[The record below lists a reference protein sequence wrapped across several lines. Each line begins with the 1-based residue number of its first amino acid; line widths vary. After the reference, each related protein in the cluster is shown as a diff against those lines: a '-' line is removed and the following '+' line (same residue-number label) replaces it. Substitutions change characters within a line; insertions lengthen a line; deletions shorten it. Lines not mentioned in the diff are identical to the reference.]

1 MKKNYLK
8 KNFQYWQKGY
18 YAPNIEPAVFR
29 FYGQFI
35 KKKLRKKINLLDF
48 GCGQGS
54 AVNFFNQ
61 QKINAYGI
69 DISKKDISIAKKKY
83 KKIKNKF
90 FFTKDLDE
98 FKMNTQKKKFY
109 IIKFIQSLYYLS
121 NDDFELY
128 INYFDQILKRNGI
141 IYATMIS
148 SKSSLNSNKQSKDG
162 LTLVDKDNFKKI
174 KKHYINFTKSYEHLH
189 QKFKNFKILSSGYY
203 SFCLDKKNDVN
214 HHYLVVCKKTR

>member
-18 YAPNIEPAVFR
+18 YAPNVEPAVFR
-29 FYGQFI
+29 FYGKFI
-35 KKKLRKKINLLDF
+35 KKKFKKSLNLLDF

-61 QKINAYGI
+61 QRLNAYGV
-69 DISKKDISIAKKKY
+69 DISKKDIKTAKKKY

-90 FFTKDLDE
+90 FFTKDLNDLKNK
-98 FKMNTQKKKFY
+98 FQKKFD
-109 IIKFIQSLYYLS
+109 IITCIQSLYYLS
-121 NDDFELY
+121 DYDFKLY
-128 INYFDQILKRNGI
+128 INYFDQILKKNGI

-148 SKSSLNSNKQSKDG
+148 TKSSFYSNKPNKEG
-162 LTLVDKDNFKKI
+162 LSLVDKDNFKKI
-174 KKHYINFTKSYEHLH
+174 EKHYINFTKSYDHLH
-189 QKFKNFKILSSGYY
+189 KKFRKFKILNSGYY

-214 HHYLVVCKKTR
+214 HHYLVICKKIK

>member
-1 MKKNYLK
+1 MQKKN
-8 KNFQYWQKGY
+8 
-18 YAPNIEPAVFR
+18 
-29 FYGQFI
+29 I
-35 KKKLRKKINLLDF
+35 KKLKIN
-48 GCGQGS
+48 
-54 AVNFFNQ
+54 
-61 QKINAYGI
+61 
-69 DISKKDISIAKKKY
+69 
-83 KKIKNKF
+83 
-90 FFTKDLDE
+90 LDE
-98 FKMNTQKKKFY
+98 FKMNTQKKKFD
-109 IIKFIQSLYYLS
+109 IITCIQSLYYLS